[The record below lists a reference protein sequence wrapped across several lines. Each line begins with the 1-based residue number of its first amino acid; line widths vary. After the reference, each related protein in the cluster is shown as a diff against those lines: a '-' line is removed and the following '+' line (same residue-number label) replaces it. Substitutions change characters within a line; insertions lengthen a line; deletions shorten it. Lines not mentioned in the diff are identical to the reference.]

1 MAKIEVKN
9 LSKSFGELKVLDNI
23 SLSINKGDIYGILG
37 LSGAGKST
45 LVRCINGL
53 ETFDQGEILF
63 NDNLLCSPTHKVERK
78 NKSKIAM
85 IFQSFNLIQQIDVL
99 KNVEFALEI
108 NNIPNK
114 REKAIKALERVG
126 LGDKLHSYPSQLS
139 VGQAQ

>member
-53 ETFDQGEILF
+53 ETSDQG
-63 NDNLLCSPTHKVERK
+63 
-78 NKSKIAM
+78 
-85 IFQSFNLIQQIDVL
+85 
-99 KNVEFALEI
+99 
-108 NNIPNK
+108 
-114 REKAIKALERVG
+114 
-126 LGDKLHSYPSQLS
+126 
-139 VGQAQ
+139 